1 MTITDQIKILDR
13 KIMQN
18 QAPYDL
24 DRKAA
29 KISTLSFHNL
39 YKYEYLTGKDLG
51 LKPSAVEQTNFEYS
65 PLGKT
70 FSRVLNKDEDKKEG
84 LLKRLKNFEHHGKKQ
99 LDRDPKSLQAISY
112 FSQLSTKAKEFY
124 VKIIKEKNDID
135 PEEFACVK
143 TDGTIFNFNKFKPSQ
158 DLASNIYRDKNLLKD
173 AENKHSNIKIL
184 LNKLRNY
191 NPTKPKKI
199 KAKEETLSA
208 AEKLLNNRQD
218 VIDAFKTGIFPYI
231 DGSRIK
237 KESEEESGGESEEES
252 EEKKLEKIKDDFKKF
267 IEYIGNESKSIN
279 CDLFKD
285 FSDFWVPSALAKKLY
300 ETKNK
305 RNNSK
310 LLNTIKDR
318 WSHLEDKVKEM
329 SEDEKEIEQPDRIL
343 KIVEEILNSNKEIW
357 QKEGLRLKILTRNQ
371 MLSRLPI
378 SLAQLKTGNNSE
390 KLKNEIRQL
399 LYSLYRSK
407 KLTKQLYKSLTL
419 FKNGSNLYEH
429 WK

>member
-39 YKYEYLTGKDLG
+39 YKYEYLTGKDLS

-173 AENKHSNIKIL
+173 AENKQSNIKIL

-407 KLTKQLYKSLTL
+407 KLTKQLYKSLIDII
-419 FKNGSNLYEH
+419 
-429 WK
+429 

>member
-173 AENKHSNIKIL
+173 AENKQSNIKIL

-407 KLTKQLYKSLTL
+407 KLTKQLYKSLIDII
-419 FKNGSNLYEH
+419 
-429 WK
+429 

>member
-158 DLASNIYRDKNLLKD
+158 DLASNIYRGKNLLKD
-173 AENKHSNIKIL
+173 ADNKQSNIKIL

-371 MLSRLPI
+371 VLSRLPI

-399 LYSLYRSK
+399 LYTLYRSK
-407 KLTKQLYKSLTL
+407 RLTKQLFKTL
-419 FKNGSNLYEH
+419 FDII
-429 WK
+429 